1 MQDDIEIRLREEA
14 MIGRILKEKLASKEL
29 DIEQLQSDLAASV
42 RIQDVLQNEIQRVQD
57 ELRCLTH
64 KVQTFG
70 SSGDLKTLPPEEY
83 FFTVFL
89 PCHINLR
96 LCHCMHYLSFC
107 PVFN

>member
-1 MQDDIEIRLREEA
+1 MQDDIEIRLREKA

-64 KVQTFG
+64 KSKHLEVQVT
-70 SSGDLKTLPPEEY
+70 
-83 FFTVFL
+83 
-89 PCHINLR
+89 
-96 LCHCMHYLSFC
+96 
-107 PVFN
+107 